1 MQAWLFRFL
10 KGIFIGS
17 GFILPG
23 VSGGALAAV
32 FGLYTRMIA
41 FLAHPF
47 KNLKQDVLF
56 FLPVGFGALSG
67 VFALSFVVAFV
78 LGTYETPILWLFV
91 GCIVGTAK
99 PLWQQAGMS
108 GRTKKHVIVMGL
120 VALIALFLL
129 KQGAQHFS
137 GSVPQNFGTWMIAGA
152 LIALGILVPGLSPSN
167 FLVYLG
173 LYEPMAVG
181 IREVDFGVM
190 VPVALG
196 GLLCLASL
204 AKLINWAFSK
214 WYAMLFHM
222 ILGVVIAS
230 TIMIAPLTATYSLS
244 VVISSLVGLA
254 FGIWLGAWMS
264 NLEAKHVPVG

>member
-1 MQAWLFRFL
+1 MQDWLFRFI

-32 FGLYTRMIA
+32 FGLYTRLIA

-47 KNLKQDVLF
+47 KHWRDDLRF
-56 FLPVGFGALSG
+56 FFPVGVGAAAG
-67 VFALSFVVAFV
+67 VFGLSFVVAYV
-78 LGTYETPILWLFV
+78 LGAFETPVLWLFV

-99 PLWQQAGMS
+99 PLWQQAGLK
-108 GRTKKHVIVMGL
+108 GRRSHHVIVL
-120 VALIALFLL
+120 AIVAVAAFWLL
-129 KQGAQHFS
+129 QQGAQHFS

-152 LIALGILVPGLSPSN
+152 LIALGVLVPGLSPSN

-173 LYEPMAVG
+173 LYQAMAIG
-181 IREVDFGVM
+181 IRQMDFGVM
-190 VPVALG
+190 IPVGLG

-204 AKLINWAFSK
+204 AKLINWAFER
-214 WYAMLFHM
+214 WYAVIFHA

-230 TIMIAPLTATYSLS
+230 TVMIAPLAATYSLS
-244 VVISSLVGLA
+244 IIVWSIVAFA
-254 FGIWLGAWMS
+254 FGVWLGAWMS
-264 NLEAKHVPVG
+264 NLEAKHVPAA

>member
-1 MQAWLFRFL
+1 MQSWLFRFL

-47 KNLKQDVLF
+47 KAFKSDVKF
-56 FLPVGFGALSG
+56 FLPVGLGAMAG
-67 VFALSFVVAFV
+67 VFGLSFVVAFV
-78 LGTYETPILWLFV
+78 LGAYETPVLWLFV

-99 PLWQQAGMS
+99 PLWQQAGLS
-108 GRTKKHVIVMGL
+108 GRTKKHVLVMAVVAI
-120 VALIALFLL
+120 VALVLL
-129 KQGAQHFS
+129 KQGEQHFS

-173 LYEPMAVG
+173 LYTPMAVG
-181 IREVDFGVM
+181 IREVDLGVM
-190 VPVALG
+190 LPVALG
-196 GLLCLASL
+196 GLVCLAAL
-204 AKLINWAFSK
+204 AKLINWAFAR
-214 WYAMLFHM
+214 WYALLFHM

-244 VVISSLVGLA
+244 LIIWSVVGLA

-264 NLEAKHVPVG
+264 NLEAKHVPTI